1 MPLYDI
7 LSKGIRSQPDSISR
21 KAPWRFIIMSIVRFE
36 NVTKAFG
43 GKPVLDTVSLR
54 IEEGERIGLIGR
66 NGTGK
71 STIFRLITGEIE
83 PDSGV
88 IERMRRARIA
98 CLAQMPVLNP
108 GDTIF
113 DVVMHSFHDLIEME
127 HELGR
132 LEHDIAAGDET
143 LLERYSHIQDEFTAR
158 GGYEFRTKTK
168 RVLHGLG
175 FTTEDFKLH
184 AMALSGGQRTR
195 LMLALV
201 LLQDADLLLLDEPE
215 NHLDIEAR
223 EWLEGFLTTTQQAVV
238 IISHDR
244 RMLNKIMGRMLDL
257 ERGQITAFTGN
268 YESFALQKAVLRE
281 QQQKAFDAQREFI
294 EKEQRLIER
303 FRYKNTKA
311 SFVQSRIK
319 RLEKMERVDAPPPE
333 AAEARFGFGEV
344 VRSGQM
350 VLRAE
355 EIGMIYGSLCL
366 YKHFSFEA
374 TRGERIGIIGPNG
387 SGKTTLLRH
396 LAGRLQHEGAQ
407 GKITVG
413 HKVQLGFYEQQH
425 ESLNR
430 TNDILGEIRS
440 HRPDLTPE
448 QIRTFMGRF
457 LFVGED
463 IFKPVSALSGGE
475 LSRVAMAKLILGKA
489 NLLLLD
495 EPTNHLDIAS
505 REAIEGALSD
515 FPGTLI
521 VVSHDRELIDK
532 LVDKLIVVERGEATL
547 HLGNYAEYALKLE
560 QRRTGAEP
568 IISKA
573 QRETDEVLRIRRDT
587 PVRDEKAERSAQRT
601 AQRNEE
607 KEARKKRKQ
616 LEELEKNIESME
628 HLIEEMESRF
638 TQIDPADF
646 ETARSLKDEYDSM
659 KADLKDMYVE
669 WETLAE

>member
-1 MPLYDI
+1 
-7 LSKGIRSQPDSISR
+7 
-21 KAPWRFIIMSIVRFE
+21 MSIVRFE

-43 GKPVLDTVSLR
+43 GKPVLDNVNLR
-54 IEEGERIGLIGR
+54 IEEGERVGLVGR

-83 PDSGV
+83 ADSGV
-88 IERMRRARIA
+88 IERMRRARVA

-108 GDTIF
+108 ADTIF
-113 DVVMHSFHDLIEME
+113 DVVMHSFRELIEME

-132 LEHDIAAGDET
+132 LEHLIAAGDNAQ
-143 LLERYSHIQDEFTAR
+143 LDRYSAVQDEFTAR

-175 FTTEDFKLH
+175 FTTEDFELH

-201 LLQDADLLLLDEPE
+201 LLQEADLLLLDEPE

-223 EWLEGFLTTTQQAVV
+223 EWLEGFLATTPQAIV

-244 RMLNKIMGRMLDL
+244 RMLNKIMGRIIDV
-257 ERGQITAFTGN
+257 ERGQLTTFTGN
-268 YESFALQKAVLRE
+268 YESFAVQKSVLRE

-294 EKEQRLIER
+294 EKEQRLIDR

-333 AAEARFGFGEV
+333 ASEARFGFGEV

-355 EIGMIYGSLCL
+355 DLGMTYGPQCL

-374 TRGERIGIIGPNG
+374 ARGERIGIIGPNG

-396 LAGRLQHEGAQ
+396 LASRIQHEGTQ
-407 GKITVG
+407 GKVTIG

-430 TNDILGEIRS
+430 TNDIMNEVRS
-440 HRPDLTPE
+440 QRPDLTPE
-448 QIRTFMGRF
+448 QVRTFMGRF
-457 LFVGED
+457 LFAGED

-475 LSRVAMAKLILGKA
+475 LSRVAMAKLILSKA

-505 REAIEGALSD
+505 REAIEGALTN

-532 LVDKLIVVERGEATL
+532 LVDKLIVVEKGDAIL
-547 HLGNYAEYALKLE
+547 HLGNYAEYVWKQE
-560 QRRTGAEP
+560 QRRIGAEP
-568 IISKA
+568 SPVNIK
-573 QRETDEVLRIRRDT
+573 RDTEEVLRIRRGEA
-587 PVRDEKAERSAQRT
+587 PVRDEKAERA
-601 AQRNEE
+601 AQRNAQRNDE
-607 KEARKKRKQ
+607 KEARKKRRQ
-616 LEELEKNIESME
+616 LEDLEKNIESME

-638 TQIDPADF
+638 VQIDPADF
-646 ETARSLKDEYDSM
+646 ETARSLKDEYEGM
-659 KADLKDMYVE
+659 KADLKALYAE
-669 WETLAE
+669 WEELAE